1 MAKGLFN
8 WGEVKK
14 HQSLKDRWIVIDNK
28 VYDVS
33 SWQNKHPGGRKVI
46 GHYAGQDATG
56 AFIAFHKNRQYAEK
70 FLSAYYIGDLDQD
83 CPEDKNMNSKIREY
97 HEDLES
103 IRKILLQQRLFDGS
117 KIFFGTMM
125 LQVFVLELLAYL
137 NLAYFGTS
145 WWRIM
150 LSIILYSIS
159 QGQASWLQ
167 HDLGHLS
174 VFRSTRT
181 NHIFHEIILGLT
193 KGASCHWWNHMHS
206 QHHAKPNV
214 IDKDP
219 DTRLEPIFVVGDN
232 LLRRAASPESKW
244 TWHFPYEHQH
254 KYFFLIGP
262 PLLFPVYF
270 QIMSFRHMWIHKR
283 IEDFLYVMGFW
294 AKLLCLY
301 YSLLGFWGTLV
312 YFFVIRVIESH
323 WFTWVSQSNH
333 LAMPVDYDR
342 AEPWFRLQL
351 NGTCNVENSL
361 FNDWFTGHLNFQI
374 EHHLFPTMPRHN
386 YHIVKPYVKALC
398 EKYNLPYRVKP
409 IGIAFA
415 DIFKILKSS
424 AELWKKV
431 KCEQEKCMK
440 KLLDD

>member
-1 MAKGLFN
+1 MAKPLVN

-28 VYDVS
+28 VYDVTN
-33 SWQNKHPGGRKVI
+33 WQNRHPGGRKLL
-46 GHYAGQDATG
+46 GHYAGQDATD
-56 AFIAFHKNRQYAEK
+56 AFIAFHKNREYAEK
-70 FLSAYYIGDLDQD
+70 FLHAYHIADLDLQ
-83 CPEDKNMNSKIREY
+83 CSEDRDINLRRKEY
-97 HEDLES
+97 FEDLENV
-103 IRKILLQQRLFDGS
+103 RNILREQGLFESS
-117 KIFFGTMM
+117 KLFFGAMM
-125 LQVFVLELLAYL
+125 LQVFLLELLAYL
-137 NLAYFGTS
+137 NLIYFGNS
-145 WWRIM
+145 WSCIII
-150 LSIILYSIS
+150 SILLYAIS
-159 QGQASWLQ
+159 QTQAAWLQ

-174 VFRSTRT
+174 VFKSVKT
-181 NHIFHEIILGLT
+181 NHIFHEIILGFT

-219 DTRLEPIFVVGDN
+219 DTRLEPVFVVGEN
-232 LLRRAASPESKW
+232 LPRRAASSESKW
-244 TWHFPYEHQH
+244 SWHFPYEYQH

-283 IEDFLYVMGFW
+283 VEDFIYVMGFY
-294 AKLLCLY
+294 AKLLFLY
-301 YSLLGFWGTLV
+301 HSIFGFWGSLA
-312 YFFVIRVIESH
+312 YFFVIRLIESH

-333 LAMPVDYDR
+333 LSMPVDYDR

-351 NGTCNVENSL
+351 NGTCNVENSM

-386 YHIVKPYVKALC
+386 YYKVRPYVKALC

-409 IGIAFA
+409 IGIAFMDVFRTLKKSA
-415 DIFKILKSS
+415 D
-424 AELWKKV
+424 LWRQVSLEK
-431 KCEQEKCMK
+431 EKCSK
-440 KLLDD
+440 KLLAE

>member
-1 MAKGLFN
+1 MAKGLIN

-33 SWQNKHPGGRKVI
+33 SWQNRHPGGRKVI

-70 FLSAYYIGDLDQD
+70 FLSAYYVGDLDQD
-83 CPEDKNMNSKIREY
+83 CPEDKDINSKIKEY
-97 HEDLES
+97 HEDLEGV
-103 IRKILLQQRLFDGS
+103 RNILVQQ
-117 KIFFGTMM
+117 
-125 LQVFVLELLAYL
+125 
-137 NLAYFGTS
+137 
-145 WWRIM
+145 
-150 LSIILYSIS
+150 
-159 QGQASWLQ
+159 
-167 HDLGHLS
+167 
-174 VFRSTRT
+174 
-181 NHIFHEIILGLT
+181 
-193 KGASCHWWNHMHS
+193 
-206 QHHAKPNV
+206 

-232 LLRRAASPESKW
+232 VLRRAASPESKW

-254 KYFFLIGP
+254 KYFFLMID
-262 PLLFPVYF
+262 L
-270 QIMSFRHMWIHKR
+270 
-283 IEDFLYVMGFW
+283 
-294 AKLLCLY
+294 
-301 YSLLGFWGTLV
+301 
-312 YFFVIRVIESH
+312 RVIESH

-386 YHIVKPYVKALC
+386 YHLVRPYVKALC

-409 IGIAFA
+409 IGIAFK
-415 DIFKILKSS
+415 DVFKILKSS
-424 AELWKKV
+424 AESWKKV
-431 KCEQEKCMK
+431 KCEKEKCMK
-440 KLLDD
+440 KLLDE